1 MRNAQK
7 LIKAFALVL
16 ATLIIVGIFTAIIG
30 GVSFLAAVTGA
41 EIGGWVSDNVP
52 WTSENYESQVVRELD
67 MNVKATS
74 VKIRLVDDGEPVRVE
89 TNNEYVT
96 TWIDMDG
103 RRLNVVEKSHG
114 LFGWGGKGEVIV
126 YVRKNVSFEKVKLE
140 VGAGELD
147 IEKLDARVLDL
158 DLGAGRTEIRA
169 LKVSERATIDGG
181 AGYLA
186 IEQAE
191 MQNAHLELGV
201 GKAEIEA
208 KLRGE
213 SKIDSGVGKVE
224 LKLVG
229 REQDYRVEVD
239 KGLGSIELNGEKL
252 GDGSVWGT
260 GKNRVDIDS
269 GVGAVEIN
277 VTEE

>member
-7 LIKAFALVL
+7 LIKAFALLL

-41 EIGGWVSDNVP
+41 EIGGWVSDSSA
-52 WTSENYESQVVRELD
+52 WTSESYESQMVHELE
-67 MNVKATS
+67 MSVKATS
-74 VKIRLVDDGEPVRVE
+74 VKFRLVDDGEPVRVE

-147 IEKLDARVLDL
+147 IEKLDAWVLDL

-186 IEQAE
+186 IKQAE

-229 REQDYRVEVD
+229 REQDYSVEVD

-269 GVGAVEIN
+269 GVGAEEIK

>member
-41 EIGGWVSDNVP
+41 EIGGWVSDSGA
-52 WTSENYESQVVRELD
+52 WTSESYESQMVHELETS
-67 MNVKATS
+67 VKATS
-74 VKIRLVDDGEPVRVE
+74 VKFRLVDDGEPVRVE

-96 TWIDMDG
+96 TWIDMDE

-147 IEKLDARVLDL
+147 IEKLDAWVLDL

-186 IEQAE
+186 IKQAE

>member
-41 EIGGWVSDNVP
+41 EIGGWVSDSGP
-52 WTSENYESQVVRELD
+52 WTSESYESQMVRELE
-67 MNVKATS
+67 MSVKATS
-74 VKIRLVDDGEPVRVE
+74 VKFRLVDEGEPVRIE

-126 YVRKNVSFEKVKLE
+126 YVRKNVSFEKVRIE

-147 IEKLDARVLDL
+147 IEKLDTRVLDL

-169 LKVSERATIDGG
+169 LKVSERAAIDGG

-186 IEQAE
+186 IKQAE

-208 KLRGE
+208 SLKGDN
-213 SKIDSGVGKVE
+213 KIDSGVGKVE

-229 REQDYRVEVD
+229 REQDYRIEVE

-252 GDGSVWGT
+252 KDGSTWGS
-260 GKNRVDIDS
+260 GKNKVEIDS
-269 GVGAVEIN
+269 GVGAVEIK

>member
-41 EIGGWVSDNVP
+41 EIGGGVSDSSA
-52 WTSENYESQVVRELD
+52 WTSESYESQMVHELE
-67 MNVKATS
+67 MSVKATS
-74 VKIRLVDDGEPVRVE
+74 VKFRLVDDGEPVRVE

-147 IEKLDARVLDL
+147 IEKLDAWVLDL

-186 IEQAE
+186 IKQAE

-229 REQDYRVEVD
+229 REQDYSVEVD

>member
-41 EIGGWVSDNVP
+41 EIGGWVSDSSA
-52 WTSENYESQVVRELD
+52 WTSESYESQMVHELE
-67 MNVKATS
+67 MSVKATS
-74 VKIRLVDDGEPVRVE
+74 VKFRLVDDGEPVRVE

-147 IEKLDARVLDL
+147 IEKLDAWVLDL

-186 IEQAE
+186 IKQAE

-213 SKIDSGVGKVE
+213 SKIIA
-224 LKLVG
+224 LK
-229 REQDYRVEVD
+229 
-239 KGLGSIELNGEKL
+239 
-252 GDGSVWGT
+252 
-260 GKNRVDIDS
+260 
-269 GVGAVEIN
+269 
-277 VTEE
+277 